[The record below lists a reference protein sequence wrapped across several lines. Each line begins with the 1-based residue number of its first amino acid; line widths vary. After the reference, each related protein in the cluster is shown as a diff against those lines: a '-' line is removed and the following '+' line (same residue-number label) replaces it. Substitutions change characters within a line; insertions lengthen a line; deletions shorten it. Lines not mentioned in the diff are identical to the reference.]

1 MVSENA
7 VEVIHSFRRLSS
19 ADPGDSQPIMLGTKK
34 QPQTGAN
41 GSLMSEPPP
50 RVEPDDPAAM
60 AVRSAL
66 DLGVRWLHA
75 NEPDARA
82 GKVDGVHHLRTTTR
96 RLRTA
101 LGLFR
106 GLIEPTSADTLADEL
121 KWLAGLLGHVRD
133 LDVLTDH
140 FWADA
145 EDCGTAQALAPLF
158 DTLRTR
164 HAAATAA
171 LREALGGER
180 YQRLSG
186 RLADSANELPLLD
199 AAWAPCREALP
210 PLVDGVWK
218 RLKRAGRALTPESP
232 DDDFHEVRKRA
243 KRARYAADAV
253 RDALD
258 PDTSSAAKRF
268 SRHAQAVQDVLGAH
282 QDAVVAAAEI
292 RQIAAAHSDLG
303 PFNFAAGQLLERE
316 QRTAAESREAV
327 FKIWNALDR
336 KKNVRWVE
344 D

>member
-1 MVSENA
+1 
-7 VEVIHSFRRLSS
+7 
-19 ADPGDSQPIMLGTKK
+19 MLGTKK

-41 GSLMSEPPP
+41 GSCTPEPAP
-50 RVEPDDPAAM
+50 RIEPDDPAAL

-66 DLGVRWLHA
+66 IQGTRWLRA
-75 NEPDARA
+75 NEPGARA

-106 GLIEPTSADTLADEL
+106 GLIEPSWADALADEL
-121 KWLAGLLGHVRD
+121 KWLAGLLGDVRD
-133 LDVLTDH
+133 LDVLTAR
-140 FWADA
+140 FRAAA
-145 EDCGTAQALAPLF
+145 EECETTEALEPLF
-158 DTLRTR
+158 DTLRIR
-164 HAAATAA
+164 HDAAT
-171 LREALGGER
+171 EALHDALASQR
-180 YQRLSG
+180 YERLSG
-186 RLADSANELPLLD
+186 RLSDSASTEALPLLES
-199 AAWAPCREALP
+199 ACEPCRTALP

-218 RLKRAGRALTPESP
+218 RLKRAGRALEPESP

-258 PDTSSAAKRF
+258 PDASSAAKRF
-268 SRHAQAVQDVLGAH
+268 ARHARAVQDILGAH

-316 QRTAAESREAV
+316 QRAAAESRDGV